1 MGRTCQICGRSRP
14 NEQFGGK
21 GERASTC
28 SKCRHRPKEE
38 RRRILAI
45 EEVHGLLNQSR
56 ISAKNIKRLEELV
69 AIDDAEFQSL
79 RSLVLQIAT
88 VRPGKR
94 RRWKAIQQQHA
105 DLFKQI
111 VDCGFFDYL
120 LDQYDCDLTLDDFGI
135 TEDPITEDP
144 IEDVEP

>member
-21 GERASTC
+21 GQRARTC
-28 SKCRHRPKEE
+28 SQCRQRPIEE
-38 RRRILAI
+38 RRRILTT
-45 EEVHGLLNQSR
+45 EEVHGFLNQSR

-69 AIDDAEFQSL
+69 AIDEAEFQSL
-79 RSLVLQIAT
+79 SSLVLQIAT

-94 RRWKAIQQQHA
+94 GRWKAIQQQHG

-111 VDCGFFDYL
+111 VDCGDFDYL
-120 LDQYDCDLTLDDFGI
+120 LDQYDCDLTLDYFGI
-135 TEDPITEDP
+135 TEDS
-144 IEDVEP
+144 IEDMEP